1 MNLIRK
7 NAPVAINRCFEYDY
21 SKIKQV
27 LENQFN
33 SVIGSAD
40 FFRDK
45 NVVLKPNLLMKASP
59 DKSVTTHPM
68 VMEAVID
75 IIKSYGPRSVKIAE
89 SPGGPYNA
97 TSLGIIYRSTG
108 MTAVAEKCGIE
119 LNFDTTAEH
128 VSNPDGAVCKVFNI
142 ISPIKNA
149 DVIVNMCKLKT
160 HSLTAMSAATKNFF
174 GTIPGIEKFEMH
186 TRFKDLKIFEAM
198 LADLCAMHCQRVPVL
213 SVVDAVYGMEGN
225 GPSGGDKRN
234 FGLLLSSLN
243 PFNLDV
249 ACSSIIGLGNEV
261 GYIEEGKKKGICV
274 LSSNDLTIIGE
285 PLAECKVSDLKLPET
300 KSLTMLKKLPTFL
313 GGRLNKFFEP
323 RPQIIKKKCVG
334 CGECMRSC
342 PAKTI
347 TLVAYK
353 KGKKIAKINDEN
365 CIKCYCCQELC
376 PINSVKIKKNF
387 IFKIIR

>member
-59 DKSVTTHPM
+59 DKSVTTHPV

-128 VSNPDGAVCKVFNI
+128 VSNPDGAVCIRFTDLY
-142 ISPIKNA
+142 A
-149 DVIVNMCKLKT
+149 DALLHPSVDR
-160 HSLTAMSAATKNFF
+160 H
-174 GTIPGIEKFEMH
+174 H
-186 TRFKDLKIFEAM
+186 QFKDQAYFKEFL
-198 LADLCAMHCQRVPVL
+198 LAFLHRVKDQPFDHLVCGVGFGAGCGTLYLLYAGDHPVPADC
-213 SVVDAVYGMEGN
+213 SVN
-225 GPSGGDKRN
+225 
-234 FGLLLSSLN
+234 
-243 PFNLDV
+243 
-249 ACSSIIGLGNEV
+249 
-261 GYIEEGKKKGICV
+261 
-274 LSSNDLTIIGE
+274 
-285 PLAECKVSDLKLPET
+285 
-300 KSLTMLKKLPTFL
+300 
-313 GGRLNKFFEP
+313 GRLH
-323 RPQIIKKKCVG
+323 R
-334 CGECMRSC
+334 
-342 PAKTI
+342 
-347 TLVAYK
+347 L
-353 KGKKIAKINDEN
+353 
-365 CIKCYCCQELC
+365 L
-376 PINSVKIKKNF
+376 
-387 IFKIIR
+387 